1 LQRWRASREE
11 DVADDS
17 DEDDYLNPSQF
28 SENLK
33 KKLPLVAVVG
43 SWALVALIFLGVFLW
58 LHFTGDHIMEEVRA
72 HRPQMTMLVNAL
84 KKAAA
89 GPNALHL
96 KKNQTLHV
104 PDRAVPKPEK
114 SDVVLHP
121 HPDMALVEKTDI
133 GMLPIIAKDGRKS
146 WRVYSRPFNASE
158 KRPRVAVILTGL
170 GVSHNATESAIRD
183 LPPEVSFAF
192 APHAKKLEE
201 WVKTARDA
209 GHEVLLS
216 VPMEPGDYP
225 RSDPGPYG
233 LLLKLGKEEN
243 LQRLH
248 WMMSRLTGYVGV
260 INHQGGRFTA
270 NLKAMQPILN
280 ELGRRG
286 LMFVDSRTS
295 SNSVAPIVAVRTSTP
310 YAVNDRLVDVIAA
323 RAAID
328 FRLSEIESVLGSKG
342 KAVAI
347 GRAYPVTIQRL
358 KRWIDRLP
366 KKGFVL
372 APISALAIKPKVKTR

>member
-1 LQRWRASREE
+1 M
-11 DVADDS
+11 
-17 DEDDYLNPSQF
+17 
-28 SENLK
+28 
-33 KKLPLVAVVG
+33 PLIALVG
-43 SWALVALIFLGVFLW
+43 SWALVVLIFFGVFLW

-72 HRPQMTMLVNAL
+72 HRPQMTMLVKAL
-84 KKAAA
+84 KKADA
-89 GPNALHL
+89 GPNTLHL
-96 KKNQTLHV
+96 KKNDQTRRG
-104 PDRAVPKPEK
+104 PDRAVPKLVK
-114 SDVVLHP
+114 SSVVLHP
-121 HPDMALVEKTDI
+121 HPDLTLVEETDI
-133 GMLPIIAKDGRKS
+133 GMLPIIAKNGRKP

-183 LPPEVSFAF
+183 LPPEVTFAF

-201 WVKTARDA
+201 WIKTARDA

-216 VPMEPGDYP
+216 VPMEPADYP
-225 RSDPGPYG
+225 RSDPGPNG

-260 INHQGGRFTA
+260 INHQGGRFTV
-270 NLKAMQPILN
+270 NLKAMQPILS

-295 SNSVAPIVAVRTSTP
+295 SNSVAAIVAVRTSTP

-328 FRLSEIESVLGSKG
+328 FRLSEIELVLGSKG

-347 GRAYPVTIQRL
+347 GRAYPVTIRRL

-366 KKGFVL
+366 EKGFVL
-372 APISALAIKPKVKTR
+372 APISALAIKPRKKGR